1 MLLASARQ
9 KTRDFVAAFCADR
22 RANVAIT
29 FCIAS
34 IPVLSGVGAAV
45 DYSLANREYV
55 TLNGYADMAALS
67 AVNHAAMS
75 LDAKTARKNAANYF
89 KAQAKTLKHG
99 KYKSVKVKVT
109 DKPSGRTAVVDY
121 TGESP
126 TTIMGLFGI
135 DTIKLK
141 NSSTASSGLPTY
153 IDFYLLLDNTPSMGV
168 GATPNDVATMVANTP
183 DKCAFACH
191 DLSAKGNDYYALAK
205 KLGVTTRIDVVRSAT
220 QQLMD
225 TAAQT
230 ASVGGQFRMAI
241 YTFGAAATNLG
252 LTKIQ
257 SLTSDLSGA
266 KSSAS
271 SIDLMTIPY
280 QNYDNDQQTDFD
292 GTFTIVNKEIPN
304 PGDGTTANKPQK
316 ILFLVSDGVADAY
329 YPSTCSQP
337 TTGGGRCQEPIKA
350 SNCKILKDRG
360 VKIAVLYTTYLAL
373 PTNAWYMS
381 WIDPFNPGPFGPSV
395 NSKIAKNM
403 EACASPG
410 FYFEVSPTDGISQAM
425 TALFKKVVQT
435 ARLTK

>member
-1 MLLASARQ
+1 MLAFVRQ

-29 FCIAS
+29 FCIAT
-34 IPVLSGVGAAV
+34 IPVLGGVGAAV

-75 LDAKTARKNAANYF
+75 LDAKTARKNATSYF

-99 KYKSVKVKVT
+99 KYTSVKVNVT
-109 DKPSGRTAVVDY
+109 DKPSGRTAVVEY

-257 SLTSDLSGA
+257 PLTSDLPGA

-292 GTFTIVNKEIPN
+292 GTVTTVNKEIPN

-337 TTGGGRCQEPIKA
+337 TTGSGRCQEPIKV

-373 PTNAWYMS
+373 PTNGWYMS